1 MVTGR
6 AGRSI
11 MNLGCDILHK
21 IAMSTW
27 VNLRKRDIMKE
38 SEFSHRELQ
47 VIKLLMEGKSNKQ
60 IALALKIAESTVE
73 FHLKNIYAKL
83 GVVSRVEAILKLQ
96 ETTGILGD
104 STVDES
110 GRMAMIE
117 ISHDELDAWRQG
129 NSTVTSRI
137 SLAEI
142 IRFLVTYKVPI
153 FIWILLIIVIVWV
166 FISQG
171 KTAWTYEREGEYPD
185 EYTVGKVINRPNAS
199 DEMVHGQFG
208 TVPAWPAQPG
218 YVKYSNI
225 ETAGTEHLFLR
236 LRYSKYSSSSVTI
249 QVYLDDESEPRFA
262 ILPVDQ
268 GDWDKFVWTDG
279 IDLGSVKSGVHA
291 IKFYTNGQTYGVADL
306 DKFVLSTKSP

>member
-1 MVTGR
+1 
-6 AGRSI
+6 
-11 MNLGCDILHK
+11 MNKYEL
-21 IAMSTW
+21 S
-27 VNLRKRDIMKE
+27 KRE
-38 SEFSHRELQ
+38 SQ
-47 VIKLLMEGKSNKQ
+47 VVQLLMEGKSNKQ

-83 GVVSRVEAILKLQ
+83 GADSRVEAILKLR

-104 STVDES
+104 STVAETS
-110 GRMAMIE
+110 RMAMIE
-117 ISHDELDAWRQG
+117 ISHDELEVWNQD
-129 NSTVTSRI
+129 NSKVTSRI

-153 FIWILLIIVIVWV
+153 FIWILLIAVIAWT
-166 FISQG
+166 FLSQG

-185 EYTVGKVINRPNAS
+185 EFTVGKVINRPNAS

-225 ETAGTEHLFLR
+225 ETPRTEHLFLR

-268 GDWDKFVWTDG
+268 GDWDKFVWTDL
-279 IDLGSVKSGVHA
+279 IDIGSVERGVHT
-291 IKFYTNGQTYGVADL
+291 IRLYTAGQVYGVADL
-306 DKFVLSTKSP
+306 DKFVLSTKAP

>member
-1 MVTGR
+1 
-6 AGRSI
+6 
-11 MNLGCDILHK
+11 MNKYEL
-21 IAMSTW
+21 S
-27 VNLRKRDIMKE
+27 KRE
-38 SEFSHRELQ
+38 SQ
-47 VIKLLMEGKSNKQ
+47 VVQLLMEGKSNKQ
-60 IALALKIAESTVE
+60 IALALKVAESTVE

-83 GVVSRVEAILKLQ
+83 GADSRVEAILKLQ

-104 STVDES
+104 STVAETS
-110 GRMAMIE
+110 RMAMIE
-117 ISHDELDAWRQG
+117 ISHDELKTWNLG
-129 NSTVTSRI
+129 NSKITSRI

-153 FIWILLIIVIVWV
+153 FIWILLIVIIAWA

-185 EYTVGKVINRPNAS
+185 EFTVGQVINRPNAS

-225 ETAGTEHLFLR
+225 ETPQTEHLFFR
-236 LRYSKYSSSSVTI
+236 LRYSKYSSSSATV
-249 QVYLDDESEPRFA
+249 QVYLDVESEPRFA

-268 GDWDKFVWTDG
+268 GHWDKFVWTDV
-279 IDLGSVKSGVHA
+279 IDLGRVERGVHT
-291 IKFYTNGQTYGVADL
+291 IKLYTVGQIYGVADL
-306 DKFVLSTKSP
+306 DKFVLSAKAP